1 MRRRE
6 FITQIGGGIL
16 GAAVRSVALRAEP
29 AAGKPAKI
37 GFLYPGPE
45 AVAQSRSALLLE
57 GMRSEGIDPQT
68 VTLMVRGTDGDTARI
83 GPLFDELIAAKPDL
97 LIPVGPPVTRVAHA
111 TNKTIP
117 MVTFDMETD
126 PIEAG
131 WLQSYAHPGGALTG
145 VFLDFPDFSTKWLE
159 LLKEAVPKLAN
170 IVVLWDPTTAMVQT
184 KAVAEA
190 ARLVNVNSEVLEVR
204 AQSEI
209 PSVFAAA
216 SARRPDGMLILSSPV
231 ASIYSK
237 DFADM
242 ALKYRL
248 PAISIFAN
256 FPRAG
261 GLMSYGPEL
270 ADVYRETGIM
280 AAKVLKGSKPADL
293 PAERPSRFELV
304 VNMLTAKAMNLTIS
318 PVMQQRADEVIE

>member
-1 MRRRE
+1 
-6 FITQIGGGIL
+6 
-16 GAAVRSVALRAEP
+16 
-29 AAGKPAKI
+29 
-37 GFLYPGPE
+37 
-45 AVAQSRSALLLE
+45 
-57 GMRSEGIDPQT
+57 MRSEGIDPQT
-68 VTLMVRGTDGDTARI
+68 VTLMVRGTDGDSARI

-159 LLKEAVPKLAN
+159 LLKEAAPKLAN

-184 KAVAEA
+184 KA
-190 ARLVNVNSEVLEVR
+190 R

>member
-1 MRRRE
+1 
-6 FITQIGGGIL
+6 
-16 GAAVRSVALRAEP
+16 
-29 AAGKPAKI
+29 
-37 GFLYPGPE
+37 
-45 AVAQSRSALLLE
+45 
-57 GMRSEGIDPQT
+57 
-68 VTLMVRGTDGDTARI
+68 
-83 GPLFDELIAAKPDL
+83 
-97 LIPVGPPVTRVAHA
+97 
-111 TNKTIP
+111 
-117 MVTFDMETD
+117 
-126 PIEAG
+126 
-131 WLQSYAHPGGALTG
+131 
-145 VFLDFPDFSTKWLE
+145 
-159 LLKEAVPKLAN
+159 
-170 IVVLWDPTTAMVQT
+170 
-184 KAVAEA
+184 
-190 ARLVNVNSEVLEVR
+190 
-204 AQSEI
+204 
-209 PSVFAAA
+209 
-216 SARRPDGMLILSSPV
+216 MLILSSPV